1 MELRQYLNIL
11 RRRWRM
17 LVLLPLLVA
26 LVSTAA
32 ALARPARYVTSI
44 RLLVTRAAGAPGVA
58 GLSDR
63 GEDTTAQDLPAI
75 VQSSTFRADLAAE
88 LARRGQPIEPAALV
102 GTLAAGFSEHTVGI
116 MIQAATPAAA
126 STIAEATLAL
136 LREQGLKYWGIANSA
151 KGEPGLNIGLLD
163 PPAPPTRLNGPRA
176 IALDVGLRTLLGLG
190 AAAGL
195 ALLLHRLEYG
205 PAQYA

>member
-17 LVLLPLLVA
+17 LVLVPLLIA

-32 ALARPARYVTSI
+32 ALARPARYATSV
-44 RLLVTRAAGAPGVA
+44 RLLVTRAAGAPGAA

-102 GTLAAGFSEHTVGI
+102 GALAAGFSGHTVGI

-151 KGEPGLNIGLLD
+151 EGEPGLNIGLLD

-205 PAQYA
+205 PARYA